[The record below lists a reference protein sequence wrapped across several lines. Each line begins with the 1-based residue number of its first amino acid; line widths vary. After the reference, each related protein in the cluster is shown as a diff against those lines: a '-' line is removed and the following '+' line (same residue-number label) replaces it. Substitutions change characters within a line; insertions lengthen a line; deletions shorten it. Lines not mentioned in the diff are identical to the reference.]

1 VLDSNV
7 IKREDIYMNKNMKRA
22 QSPKVNRH
30 LSSKGKRMRQG
41 VILRGPR
48 ARDDRAANNMMVRS
62 GMWEA

>member
-1 VLDSNV
+1 
-7 IKREDIYMNKNMKRA
+7 MNKNMKRA

-48 ARDDRAANNMMVRS
+48 TRDDRAANNMMLRT
-62 GMWEA
+62 GAWEA